1 MTTRLRSLAS
11 FATLALFAV
20 AAMGTGK
27 PKGGSSSSGG
37 GAPGNATGDDKSPIA
52 QAPAALGAGAA
63 DQEIVQRLTKKLTT
77 AVGCPALTSVHRIWC
92 AVDGFAAGTRAPLP
106 QGAMVGLT
114 VGLSEDFP
122 AEQSLQRNVELSALG
137 AKSSSAG
144 PFAWITSIKPKTPG
158 ESQSVGAGVAS
169 AAAFFKQGS
178 PEIRLDASL
187 FGYVEGLPSAAKYPL
202 QQAPSGWRIAGPA
215 TTELRKVGDV
225 WVAIEVPPAR
235 PLRGIYV
242 SILSPKY
249 GKAP

>member
-1 MTTRLRSLAS
+1 MTSRLRHAASLA
-11 FATLALFAV
+11 ALALFAF
-20 AAMGTGK
+20 AALGTGK
-27 PKGGSSSSGG
+27 PKGGSSGGGSSGG
-37 GAPGNATGDDKSPIA
+37 GADDKAPIT
-52 QAPAALGAGAA
+52 QAPAALGGGAA

-92 AVDGFAAGTRAPLP
+92 SVDGFGAGTRAPLP

-114 VGLSEDFP
+114 IGLSEDFP

-137 AKSSSAG
+137 ATSRAAG
-144 PFAWITSIKPKTPG
+144 PFAWITSIKPKSPA

-187 FGYVEGLPSAAKYPL
+187 FGYVEGLSASAKYPL

-242 SILSPKY
+242 SILSPRY
-249 GKAP
+249 AKAP